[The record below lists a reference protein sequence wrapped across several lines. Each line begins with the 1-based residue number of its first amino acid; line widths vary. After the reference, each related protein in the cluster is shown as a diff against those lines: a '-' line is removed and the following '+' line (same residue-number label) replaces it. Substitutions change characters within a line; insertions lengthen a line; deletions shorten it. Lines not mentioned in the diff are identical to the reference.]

1 MLASYDKQVV
11 NTAFDIPNTY
21 SVPPV
26 CQTSPFQDPVHSTEA
41 QRLSHFSEITRRQRW
56 DSHPRFLT
64 PSPLLFY
71 YIMLSVSVT
80 EADLRLEGQLTLWE
94 EGR

>member
-1 MLASYDKQVV
+1 MP
-11 NTAFDIPNTY
+11 DI
-21 SVPPV
+21 SL
-26 CQTSPFQDPVHSTEA
+26 SGSTEA
-41 QRLSHFSEITRRQRW
+41 QRLSHFSEITRQQSW
-56 DSHPRFLT
+56 DSDSRFLT